1 MSIIDQQLE
10 LESVPDQML
19 MQLSQQPDQ
28 RYPMYL
34 VAAESQRRKDLRDR
48 HQAEMAKHEA
58 ANPPTVI
65 DQRMNDLMNGGVAGV
80 DQGMGGEM
88 PPGQMGALQ
97 SGIAGGPPPGGPPP
111 GMGGPPPMMAY
122 GGGLI
127 RGYQEGEVVLTPEE
141 EEEELERLAEQAELV
156 SGLDKGSAFFGRGPS
171 EVQELTPEQEAE
183 LEYAVPYGDP
193 DWLRPGTRLGE
204 PGYEARVE
212 PPPVE
217 GSGREQVTEL
227 EEWLAAQEETS
238 AQTEAKVRE
247 AAEGLYAIGVDA
259 SDEEWK
265 QTMDDIRGIGSGFPL
280 ERRGRISS
288 GLYVTEPPDISKEP
302 FTKKSTMYLKDY
314 EDIVEEITGA
324 ENPQKVWDY
333 YESRGVDLSSP
344 EDFIETFYEPR
355 SRFPSPSSF
364 IPQRL
369 TGKERVSRYYSPE
382 AQETLEALGLET
394 TKAREGDGTAEV
406 DGTVTEDGLAAFQAI
421 LASSRGG
428 EGGPEEAPSDML
440 AQALAEIEELTGGA
454 RKETP
459 SEEGRRTLGAGRAEE
474 LGGLW
479 EREKG
484 ISDRRI
490 IELMS
495 QMDPER
501 EQLERRSTLL
511 AGIADALSGSPRGVT
526 SGITA
531 ATREL
536 AALDERQRGD
546 RINLLTDIF
555 SERKAGVNAEKLG
568 RQGVYDI
575 KSAAFDTMSER
586 ERALVSEELMGKFQ
600 LYTQALRNEGA
611 LSVQMAEIAEALRK
625 GNLENFGVGQWAE
638 FETVITETNEELME
652 DLRVLGEKYDDDYVN
667 DRGGVVELTDDM
679 PEEVRHTI
687 LELRASQAAKGYVG
701 KEMIER
707 IVESFARDGSQPPR
721 ADNGGI
727 ASLASLDGS
736 ARATDIVSGGGEY
749 DLQPGFTKPTDYSE
763 NEIPRGVKNNN
774 PMNLK
779 DSGDNWQGWDRTS
792 KDEDFLIFND
802 PESGMR
808 AGMTNHLTHF
818 MRGDDTVQKL
828 LFTAS
833 PPSDNPNFEE
843 YVNHVAEQTGVGRN
857 EKIDLSDPAVGRRFA
872 IAVANFEL
880 GTRGDPWGGA
890 YEAGLRSAY
899 QTHRAKMAE

>member
-171 EVQELTPEQEAE
+171 EVEELTPEQEAE
-183 LEYAVPYGDP
+183 LEYSVGPTVPIIQTPNIGPITQPTRP
-193 DWLRPGTRLGE
+193 D
-204 PGYEARVE
+204 
-212 PPPVE
+212 
-217 GSGREQVTEL
+217 EQVTEL

-238 AQTEAKVRE
+238 AQTEANLIE
-247 AAEGLYAIGVDA
+247 AAKKLYARGLDA
-259 SDEEWK
+259 DDEEWK
-265 QTMDDIRGIGSGFPL
+265 QIMGYIRRRESGFPL
-280 ERRGRISS
+280 ERRGRIGS
-288 GLYVTEPPDISKEP
+288 GLYVTEPITAAPRPSWPWSSPTPTEWEGLEGLTDATISKEP

-344 EDFIETFYEPR
+344 EAFIETFYEPHEW
-355 SRFPSPSSF
+355 PLTD
-364 IPQRL
+364 RL
-369 TGKERVSRYYSPE
+369 QHEPPYRTGKERVSRYYSPE
-382 AQETLEALGLET
+382 AQETLKALGLET

-459 SEEGRRTLGAGRAEE
+459 SEEERRTLGAERAEE

-479 EREKG
+479 EREQG

-501 EQLERRSTLL
+501 EQLERRSTFL

-586 ERALVSEELMGKFQ
+586 ERALVSEE
-600 LYTQALRNEGA
+600 
-611 LSVQMAEIAEALRK
+611 
-625 GNLENFGVGQWAE
+625 
-638 FETVITETNEELME
+638 
-652 DLRVLGEKYDDDYVN
+652 
-667 DRGGVVELTDDM
+667 
-679 PEEVRHTI
+679 
-687 LELRASQAAKGYVG
+687 
-701 KEMIER
+701 
-707 IVESFARDGSQPPR
+707 
-721 ADNGGI
+721 
-727 ASLASLDGS
+727 
-736 ARATDIVSGGGEY
+736 
-749 DLQPGFTKPTDYSE
+749 
-763 NEIPRGVKNNN
+763 
-774 PMNLK
+774 
-779 DSGDNWQGWDRTS
+779 
-792 KDEDFLIFND
+792 
-802 PESGMR
+802 
-808 AGMTNHLTHF
+808 
-818 MRGDDTVQKL
+818 
-828 LFTAS
+828 
-833 PPSDNPNFEE
+833 
-843 YVNHVAEQTGVGRN
+843 
-857 EKIDLSDPAVGRRFA
+857 
-872 IAVANFEL
+872 
-880 GTRGDPWGGA
+880 
-890 YEAGLRSAY
+890 
-899 QTHRAKMAE
+899 